1 MTGMS
6 RLFFF
11 LSPPP
16 YMHIPG
22 GIIKVTQTWRRK
34 TFKNTVQV
42 FHHEKVG
49 ERDEKTKK
57 NMAAQEKETC

>member
-1 MTGMS
+1 
-6 RLFFF
+6 
-11 LSPPP
+11 
-16 YMHIPG
+16 MHIPG

-49 ERDEKTKK
+49 ERDEKKTTWPLRKK
-57 NMAAQEKETC
+57 KHADMLIYTFQ